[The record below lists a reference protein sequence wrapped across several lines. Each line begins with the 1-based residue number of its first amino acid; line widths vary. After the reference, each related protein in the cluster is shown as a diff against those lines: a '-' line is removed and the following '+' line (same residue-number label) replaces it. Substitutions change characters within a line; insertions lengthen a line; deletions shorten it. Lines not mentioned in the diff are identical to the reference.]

1 MRPSSGEVA
10 TALYGAWR
18 LMRFDSKA
26 MSYFDKSVDGFWKSF
41 YAAVFWVP
49 LMTIVSFVLARDLPV
64 TLMNILGVA
73 MNNIAYLFVFPL
85 VFLGACN
92 VMGWQKNFIGCIVA
106 LNWTRVFYISLL
118 LPVSLIIPMF
128 LVSTGDNSS
137 AELMSSANTAESPSA
152 GLLILLLG
160 LALYLLAFEIFV
172 YSRSLE
178 ISIPAGIG
186 VVVLELVIALVWSLT
201 HSIIVNVTSGIGG
214 GVPAS

>member
-41 YAAVFWVP
+41 YAAVFWIP

-64 TLMNILGVA
+64 TLLNIFSVA
-73 MNNIAYLFVFPL
+73 MNNVAYLFVFPL
-85 VFLGACN
+85 VFLGICN
-92 VMGWQKNFIGCIVA
+92 VMGWRTNFIACIVA
-106 LNWTRVFYISLL
+106 LNWTRVCYISLL
-118 LPVSLIIPMF
+118 LPISLILPMF

-137 AELMSSANTAESPSA
+137 IELMSSANTAERPSA
-152 GLLILLLG
+152 GLMLFV
-160 LALYLLAFEIFV
+160 LALAVYLLAFEVFI

-178 ISIPAGIG
+178 ISIPAGFG
-186 VVVLELVIALVWSLT
+186 VVIVELVIALIWSLV
-201 HSIIVNVTSGIGG
+201 HSIIVSVTSGLGG
-214 GVPAS
+214 GVPAT

>member
-49 LMTIVSFVLARDLPV
+49 LMTIVSFILARDLPV
-64 TLMNILGVA
+64 TLLNVLGVA
-73 MNNIAYLFVFPL
+73 MNNVAYLFVFPL

-92 VMGWQKNFIGCIVA
+92 VMGWRKNFIGCIVA
-106 LNWTRVFYISLL
+106 LNWTRVAYISLL
-118 LPVSLIIPMF
+118 LPIGLLIPMF
-128 LVSTGDNSS
+128 LVSSGDNSS
-137 AELMSSANTAESPSA
+137 IELMSSANTAERPSA
-152 GLLILLLG
+152 GLMLFVLG
-160 LALYLLAFEIFV
+160 LALYLLAFEIFI

-178 ISIPAGIG
+178 ISIPAGFG
-186 VVVLELVIALVWSLT
+186 VVVLELFIALAWSLAHT
-201 HSIIVNVTSGIGG
+201 IIVGVTSNIGG